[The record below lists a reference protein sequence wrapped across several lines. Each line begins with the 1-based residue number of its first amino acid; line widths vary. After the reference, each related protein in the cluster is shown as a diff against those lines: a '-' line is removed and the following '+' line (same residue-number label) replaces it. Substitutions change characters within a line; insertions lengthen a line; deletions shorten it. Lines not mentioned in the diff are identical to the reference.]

1 MNMHRKAAPLGGGAA
16 ADIHNATT
24 KHYNKPA
31 SNSAGH
37 QRLAILLFLQTS
49 GPLTTLAAR
58 QGLGICHPAARVMEL
73 RKLGRNIITHWRI
86 DHDSA
91 GVAHRVAEYVLL
103 PEKYQEVVK

>member
-1 MNMHRKAAPLGGGAA
+1 MKKIERDAAPLCQGAT
-16 ADIHNATT
+16 ADILINTETNYTKPTT
-24 KHYNKPA
+24 
-31 SNSAGH
+31 NSAGH
-37 QRLAILLFLQTS
+37 QRLAILLYLQTS

-58 QGLGICHPAARVMEL
+58 HELGICHPAARVMEL

-103 PEKYQEVVK
+103 PGSWQEG